1 MAPCHGTM
9 MRPRQTR
16 SAARVAPVRRRPRGF
31 TLVELLVSVAII
43 GIMLSIVGLA
53 VRHLTDKSV
62 LAQAKNVV
70 LIHAQVARS
79 YAMNHHIETM
89 LVVNPYNGRFEIWY
103 LNPPA
108 HGGSWDPLSSG
119 DAGLPNGLAET
130 DGYMFSPILDTS
142 ARLPLDGNNRPAA
155 LVNPIDY
162 DARDETGPTPEQEK
176 DNLAWAA
183 FCFDEH
189 GHLVI
194 RTRRIATQMYYEPDG
209 DLNDNANRLIDGS
222 PDLSLMPLVDLN
234 DTPITSTR
242 GFVISEMSKAESVV
256 GDWSATGAQN
266 LVDDWLI
273 LTGPGER
280 YADFAETI
288 VLSRYSAGQL
298 AGDF

>member
-1 MAPCHGTM
+1 MAPCHGIM
-9 MRPRQTR
+9 MRPRQTC
-16 SAARVAPVRRRPRGF
+16 SATWERTVRRHRRGF
-31 TLVELLVSVAII
+31 TLVEVLISVAII
-43 GIMLSIVGLA
+43 GILLSIVGLA
-53 VRHLTDKSV
+53 VRHLTDKSA
-62 LAQAKNVV
+62 LAQAKNAV

-108 HGGSWDPLSSG
+108 QGGSWDPLSGG
-119 DAGLPNGLAET
+119 DASEPEQLAAT

-155 LVNPIDY
+155 LVSPIDY
-162 DARDETGPTPEQEK
+162 ENRAPAGPPNQQDK
-176 DNLAWAA
+176 DNLTWAA

-194 RTRRIATQMYYEPDG
+194 RTRRIATQTYYDPG
-209 DLNDNANRLIDGS
+209 GGLNGNANRLIDGS
-222 PDLSLMPLVDLN
+222 PDLSLMPLVDVN

-242 GFVISEMSKAESVV
+242 GFVISEMTKAESVV
-256 GDWSATGAQN
+256 GDWRATAAST
-266 LVDDWLI
+266 LVEDWLK
-273 LTGPGER
+273 LTRPGEA
-280 YADFAETI
+280 YAVFAETI
-288 VLSRYSAGQL
+288 VLGRYSAGQL